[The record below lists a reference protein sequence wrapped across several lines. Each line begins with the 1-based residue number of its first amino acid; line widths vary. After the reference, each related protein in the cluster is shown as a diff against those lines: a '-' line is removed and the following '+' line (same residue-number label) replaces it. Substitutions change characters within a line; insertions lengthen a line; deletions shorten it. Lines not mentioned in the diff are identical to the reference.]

1 MMWNLG
7 TYKSISGLIVGKS
20 RPTYVVQQKVF
31 HLEIHHGTQSIF
43 WELNLNYSRKCKN
56 DKNMNNNNNEEKQ
69 IYALNERH
77 QWHGN
82 RKLFGPMKS
91 TASSSQVVARVSPRV
106 SVGVVFRQTRD
117 WNSALAYSPMFGN
130 GGWTRKPPP
139 SPTLLGCVAVRCG
152 RMLSSSAWRFDLH
165 TYTCIACTTV
175 RWNECARHWFQT
187 SSLESN
193 FSKTTLYSSSIS
205 DGKSLAEWSINRRI
219 WLFWL
224 LRFTLTLLKSNQTLT
239 KTT

>member
-82 RKLFGPMKS
+82 RQLFGPMKS

-106 SVGVVFRQTRD
+106 SVG
-117 WNSALAYSPMFGN
+117 
-130 GGWTRKPPP
+130 
-139 SPTLLGCVAVRCG
+139 RC
-152 RMLSSSAWRFDLH
+152 
-165 TYTCIACTTV
+165 
-175 RWNECARHWFQT
+175 FQT
-187 SSLESN
+187 DKWLELSAGLLANVWQRRLNAEASSQSDVAGLCRC
-193 FSKTTLYSSSIS
+193 TLW
-205 DGKSLAEWSINRRI
+205 KNA
-219 WLFWL
+219 FQ
-224 LRFTLTLLKSNQTLT
+224 LRLTLRPTHIHMHRVYNCTLKWVRTSLVSDFVSGIQLLSDNLV
-239 KTT
+239 